1 MNKIKFLT
9 MYLITAILFI
19 ISCSGNNQ
27 NSSNQI
33 NQLNKLNIGETTMK
47 AKEKYKE
54 LLNRDFAVSKEDEDL
69 QNIFNNFVYG
79 EVYNHGNLEPKLRE
93 LITLVALTA
102 SDGNNMI
109 AEHVEAALNVG
120 ASAIEIKEALY
131 QCAPYVGFP
140 RVFTVLEEANKVF
153 KDKNIKLPLPSQATV
168 SDNTRFEKGLEIQTN
183 TFGQRILDA
192 HANAP
197 ENQKHIQNYLSAM
210 CFGDFYT
217 REGLDM
223 KTREL
228 LTFIMIIS
236 LGGQEAQAT
245 GHARGNLSVGN
256 SKDTLIEAV
265 TQCIPYIGYPRTLN
279 AINIINGIN

>member
-1 MNKIKFLT
+1 MKRIKYLVLIIAVLFMFSCINK
-9 MYLITAILFI
+9 
-19 ISCSGNNQ
+19 SQ
-27 NSSNQI
+27 NSSNM
-33 NQLNKLNIGETTMK
+33 IGERTMK
-47 AKEKYKE
+47 ANEKYKE
-54 LLNRDFAVSKEDEDL
+54 LLKRDFAISKEDEDL

-79 EVYNHGNLEPKLRE
+79 EVYSHGNLEPKLRE
-93 LITLVALTA
+93 LITLVSLTA
-102 SDGNNMI
+102 SQGNNMI

-140 RVFTVLEEANKVF
+140 RVFSVLEEANKVF
-153 KDKNIKLPLPSQATV
+153 EDKNIKLPLKSQATV
-168 SDNTRFEKGLEIQTN
+168 NEETRFEKGLSVQTN
-183 TFGQRILDA
+183 IFGNIILDM
-192 HANAP
+192 HKNST
-197 ENQKHIQNYLSAM
+197 ENLKHIQNYLSAM

-279 AINIINGIN
+279 AITIINGIN

>member
-1 MNKIKFLT
+1 MKKIK
-9 MYLITAILFI
+9 YLAIAVLLI
-19 ISCSGNNQ
+19 ISCSKNLQ
-27 NSSNQI
+27 
-33 NQLNKLNIGETTMK
+33 NQLNNFGGITMK

-93 LITLVALTA
+93 LITLVSLTA

-153 KDKNIKLPLPSQATV
+153 KDKNIKLPLKSQATV
-168 SDNTRFEKGLEIQTN
+168 NKETRFDKGLSAQTN
-183 TFGQRILDA
+183 IFGNIILDM
-192 HANAP
+192 HKNAP
-197 ENQKHIQNYLSAM
+197 ENLKHIQNYLSAM

-217 REGLDM
+217 REGLDL

-228 LTFIMIIS
+228 LTFIMLIS
-236 LGGQEAQAT
+236 LGGAEPQAT
-245 GHARGNLSVGN
+245 SHAKANISMGND
-256 SKDTLIEAV
+256 KDILIEAV

-279 AINIINGIN
+279 AITIINGIN

>member
-1 MNKIKFLT
+1 MKRIKYLVLIIAVLFMFSCINK
-9 MYLITAILFI
+9 
-19 ISCSGNNQ
+19 SQ
-27 NSSNQI
+27 NSSNM
-33 NQLNKLNIGETTMK
+33 IGERTMK
-47 AKEKYKE
+47 ANEKYKE

-93 LITLVALTA
+93 LITLVSLTA

-140 RVFTVLEEANKVF
+140 RVFSALEEANKVF

-279 AINIINGIN
+279 AITIINGIN

>member
-33 NQLNKLNIGETTMK
+33 NQLNKLNIGGTTMK
-47 AKEKYKE
+47 ANEKYKE
-54 LLNRDFAVSKEDEDL
+54 LLKRDFAVSKEDEDL

-93 LITLVALTA
+93 LITLVSLTA
-102 SDGNNMI
+102 SQGNNMI

-140 RVFTVLEEANKVF
+140 RVFSALEEANKVF
-153 KDKNIKLPLPSQATV
+153 KSKNISLPLQSQATV
-168 SDNTRFEKGLEIQTN
+168 NEKTRFEKGLSVQTN
-183 TFGQRILDA
+183 IFGNIILDM
-192 HANAP
+192 HKNAP

-279 AINIINGIN
+279 AITIINGIN

>member
-1 MNKIKFLT
+1 MKRIKYLVLIIAVLFMFSCINK
-9 MYLITAILFI
+9 
-19 ISCSGNNQ
+19 SQ
-27 NSSNQI
+27 NSSNM
-33 NQLNKLNIGETTMK
+33 IGERTMK
-47 AKEKYKE
+47 ANEKYKE
-54 LLNRDFAVSKEDEDL
+54 LLKRDFAVSKEDEDL

-93 LITLVALTA
+93 LITLVSLTA

-109 AEHVEAALNVG
+109 AEHIEAALNVG

-217 REGLDM
+217 REGLDL

-228 LTFIMIIS
+228 LTFIMLIS
-236 LGGQEAQAT
+236 LGGAEPQAT
-245 GHARGNLSVGN
+245 SHAKANISMGND
-256 SKDTLIEAV
+256 KDILIEAV